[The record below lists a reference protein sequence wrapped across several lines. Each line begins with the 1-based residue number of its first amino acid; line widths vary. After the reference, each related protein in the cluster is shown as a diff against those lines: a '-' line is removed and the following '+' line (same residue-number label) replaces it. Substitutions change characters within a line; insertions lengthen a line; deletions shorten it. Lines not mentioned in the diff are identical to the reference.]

1 MSSTLRAASQ
11 RRSRAGSSLA
21 RWWQGYV
28 RRRDSARLAHYK
40 ATYQPR
46 LQGAAKAAL
55 GLHAALYVVLLLAV
69 LSGCSRGMPGVAV
82 TDEERETCAANGCT
96 VWTKQ
101 ELDSLARH
109 FFQKGYDAG
118 VKSL

>member
-11 RRSRAGSSLA
+11 RGSRSGSSLA

-28 RRRDSARLAHYK
+28 RRRDSARLARYK
-40 ATYQPR
+40 AAHQPR

-55 GLHAALYVVLLLAV
+55 GLHAALYLVLLLAV
-69 LSGCSRGMPGVAV
+69 LSGCSAVKGV
-82 TDEERETCAANGCT
+82 TITEDERKACEASGCT
-96 VWTKQ
+96 VWTKA
-101 ELDSLARH
+101 ELDALVRH
-109 FFQKGYDAG
+109 FFKKGYEAG

>member
-11 RRSRAGSSLA
+11 RGSRSGSSLA

-28 RRRDSARLAHYK
+28 RRRDSARLARYK
-40 ATYQPR
+40 AAHQPR

-55 GLHAALYVVLLLAV
+55 GLHAALYLVLMLAA
-69 LSGCSRGMPGVAV
+69 LSGCSAIKGVAIS
-82 TDEERETCAANGCT
+82 ESERRACESIGCS
-96 VWTKQ
+96 VWTEQ
-101 ELDSLARH
+101 ELDALARH
-109 FFQKGYDAG
+109 FFRQGYDAG